1 MTLKELIQSVKLEEQ
16 IAFEKYLLAKKGCK
30 QKGRAD
36 AIKRAEN
43 AFLEKKAIC
52 EAIANHI
59 GQDEYF
65 KLIED

>member
-1 MTLKELIQSVKLEEQ
+1 MTLKELVELVELEQEF
-16 IAFEKYLLAKKGCK
+16 AFKKYLLAQKMCQ

-43 AFLEKKAIC
+43 ALFEKKVVC
-52 EAIANHI
+52 DAIANHI
-59 GQDEYF
+59 GQDKYL